1 MRNETKKK
9 CLLKRL
15 VRMMKLKIRNER
27 EKKERKRNFIIYRKK
42 KTKQK
47 WRKRAEMC
55 EYKK

>member
-1 MRNETKKK
+1 MNEKKK
-9 CLLKRL
+9 
-15 VRMMKLKIRNER
+15 
-27 EKKERKRNFIIYRKK
+27 RKRNFIIYRKYKK